1 MNHMKAFKQDLLYD
15 DTLDSRMFAARVLEE
30 AWKWMEDKSPAIFL
44 FYTSLYSPRVALT
57 GETEKEVVLMDAL
70 DRAVADMQAT
80 YKHPIVVRN
89 FFPHISD
96 MSFVAMSDDMD
107 AIEAVKTNNPAWETK
122 LSVNYEVSRLLILD
136 HMEWMGIKKLERMEM
151 TYSFEVVPNLTNRVI
166 QFVLGQ
172 E

>member
-122 LSVNYEVSRLLILD
+122 LSVNYEDVHDLNIPVINIGPYGMD
-136 HMEWMGIKKLERMEM
+136 GHKKIGTDGNDVFL
-151 TYSFEVVPNLTNRVI
+151 
-166 QFVLGQ
+166 
-172 E
+172 